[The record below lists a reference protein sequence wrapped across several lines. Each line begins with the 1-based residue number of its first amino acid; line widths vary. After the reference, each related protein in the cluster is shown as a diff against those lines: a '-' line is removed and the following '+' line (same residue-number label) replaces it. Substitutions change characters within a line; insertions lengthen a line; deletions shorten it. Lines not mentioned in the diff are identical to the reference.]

1 MRPAAETSSSS
12 TQRSTRTCR
21 NSTRSN
27 SSTRVSANSTKVWAS
42 RSSFISSTPSETADD
57 HPAVHSPVCSVSGR
71 SSSVLLIES
80 DAPGH
85 HVGGQLRQGT
95 VVGER
100 AGPQAGERLAHADAQ
115 LNRDHAGGLV
125 DLGWG
130 SELPIGGGVAV
141 LGADP
146 GPFVEQE

>member
-1 MRPAAETSSSS
+1 MIWARSRMGKAYTVRKPAPVAAGPNRDH
-12 TQRSTRTCR
+12 RSRACVR
-21 NSTRSN
+21 
-27 SSTRVSANSTKVWAS
+27 AGWA
-42 RSSFISSTPSETADD
+42 ADQ
-57 HPAVHSPVCSVSGR
+57 PALHSPVCSVSGR

-100 AGPQAGERLAHADAQ
+100 TGPQAGERLAHADAQ